1 MTVKV
6 QGSSSGNIAEVNA
19 SNEIKTA
26 LTLSSADAGFAVL
39 AAESHPTENGV
50 AREIYELE
58 CNDDYALRATQEALM
73 FAHVF
78 AGAAVNTGIFRQGN
92 ATATITQAGG
102 VITLNAGNSTTSGHA
117 AVISSYQFAENT
129 ATSNLYCSM
138 VGSFAV
144 GAHPAN
150 CTVEWGLA
158 TFNAGA
164 GTGTTE
170 PTDGI
175 YFRVTAGGTFEGVVR
190 ANGADIGTTGAIVDF
205 ATLVGGNTTRDFLI
219 SVSDRNVRFWIDN
232 QIVGRIQLPSSAPTW
247 TWTNTYSVFAR
258 LHNTGAVSGSAQQIR
273 LAEVAIKRDNVADTR
288 PLAHAMSALGQHAYQ
303 GQTGETLGTT
313 ASYANS
319 ADPAAAATLS
329 NTAALVTGLGG
340 QARFNA
346 AGTAVLDGIVT
357 SYQVPAATS
366 AIPGKSLYIT
376 GIKISAANL
385 GAAVATTA
393 TTLAWSL
400 AFGHSAVSLATAEAA
415 TTKAP
420 RRVALGLMTWPVGAA
435 IGQMPQNGDLYMKF
449 DAPICVHPGEF
460 VATVAKFIVG
470 TATASQVIWAHVTI
484 DGYRA

>member
-6 QGSSSGNIAEVNA
+6 QGSSSGNIAEVNS
-19 SNEIKTA
+19 SNELKTT
-26 LTLSSADAGFAVL
+26 LTLNSADAGFAVL

-50 AREIYELE
+50 TRELYELE
-58 CNDDYALRATQEALM
+58 CNDDYALRSTQEALM

-92 ATATITQAGG
+92 ATATITQGSG
-102 VITLNAGNSTTSGHA
+102 VVTLNAGNSTTSGQA
-117 AVISSYQFAENT
+117 AVLTSYQFAENT
-129 ATSNLYCSM
+129 ATSNLYCSL
-138 VGSFAV
+138 VGLFAL
-144 GAHPAN
+144 ALHPAN

-158 TFNAGA
+158 TFNAGP

-175 YFRVTAGGTFEGVVR
+175 YFRVNSSGAFEGIVR
-190 ANGADIGTTGAIVDF
+190 ANGADVATATITDYE
-205 ATLVGGNTTRDFLI
+205 TLVGANTTRDFLI

-232 QIVGRIQLPSSAPTW
+232 VIVARIALPTAAPTW

-258 LHNTGAVSGSAQQIR
+258 LHNTGTVSGSAQQIR
-273 LAEVAIKRDNVADTR
+273 LAEVAVKRDNVADTR
-288 PLAHAMSALGQHAYQ
+288 PLPHAMAAIGQHAYQ

-319 ADPAAAATLS
+319 ADPTAAAALS
-329 NTAALVTGLGG
+329 NTATLVTGLGG

-470 TATASQVIWAHVTI
+470 TATVSQVIWAHVTI